1 MQCGILYILSALVV
15 LHVGI
20 HNYLEFSI
28 VQKESVAVLLLQL
41 ARLTNS
47 LIFFIFFTNFKFL
60 LSYFKYKLQTDN
72 QNYYTVTRFGN
83 NTNESA
89 ENCTSDKFIHD
100 LLTQSASIVIQFI

>member
-1 MQCGILYILSALVV
+1 M
-15 LHVGI
+15 
-20 HNYLEFSI
+20 
-28 VQKESVAVLLLQL
+28 QKESVAVMLLQL

-72 QNYYTVTRFGN
+72 QNYYTVTRRFGN

-89 ENCTSDKFIHD
+89 ENCTSDKFIRD